1 MEGDCMGKK
10 QVNFFSII
18 ILLIAVSS
26 TSSQNAVASIVN
38 NENQSV
44 GTILFHQTDSGM
56 VINFDLQGLPEGMLA
71 VHIHNRG
78 QCDPPEFSTAGE
90 HFNPS
95 GKQHGFL
102 NSKGF
107 HAGDLPNIK
116 VDSTG
121 NVKTSIRTQLTNLI
135 KNDKNSLLTKEG
147 TSIVIHAGVD
157 DYITSPSGGSG
168 KRIACGAIK
177 EKK

>member
-1 MEGDCMGKK
+1 MEKK
-10 QVNFFSII
+10 QVISLVFIF
-18 ILLIAVSS
+18 LLIAVSS

-38 NENQSV
+38 NKNQSI
-44 GTILFHQTDSGM
+44 GTIHFHQTDSGM

-107 HAGDLPNIK
+107 HAGDLPNIL

-121 NVKTSIRTQLTNLI
+121 VLKTSIRTQLTNLI
-135 KNDKNSLLTKEG
+135 KNDKNSLLTNEG
-147 TSIVIHAGVD
+147 TSIVIHAGID
-157 DYITSPSGGSG
+157 DYITNSSGGSG
-168 KRIACGAIK
+168 KRIACGVIK
-177 EKK
+177 ELK